1 MAYAFIA
8 FGVAVLVTAI
18 VLIAAKVWKKKSPK
32 GENPLAELNEL
43 KEKGLITEQ
52 EYNEKKVEILSR
64 GGKKWVRMGNL
75 AIA

>member
-1 MAYAFIA
+1 MAYAFVA
-8 FGVAVLVTAI
+8 FAVAVLVTAI
-18 VLIAAKVWKKKSPK
+18 VLIAAKVWKKKSSK

-43 KEKGLITEQ
+43 KEKDLITEQ

-64 GGKKWVRMGNL
+64 GGKKWVRMGNP